1 MQREIWLDHCWAPTS
16 GAQPH
21 CGGAGSVP
29 PNPPPA
35 SASSDISMAGPI
47 FTASLLSIVRSI
59 LMRRGGTKQVSTG
72 QPLGRGSNGK
82 EMLVLLWGG
91 GDSG

>member
-1 MQREIWLDHCWAPTS
+1 MAGSLLGTHLWGSAPLR
-16 GAQPH
+16 
-21 CGGAGSVP
+21 GAGSVP

-47 FTASLLSIVRSI
+47 FTAPLLSIVRSI